1 MHAGR
6 CGDDVREG
14 DEAGGAGGVFVYAQ
28 EREGGALY
36 SIRRGGAGLGD
47 GSEDVIVSG
56 NTLLQANALRIPL
69 ADESVHMV
77 CTSPPYWGLRDYGTA
92 RWEGGEAECDH
103 NPQRPDG
110 GERADRTLPLG
121 RGGLYHTTCGKCGAV
136 RIDAQLGLEA
146 TIDEYVASMVAVFR
160 EVKRVL
166 RDDGVVFLNL
176 GDSYAG
182 GSRDPNPNGKQ
193 GTNRGTVEFDPGHFK
208 GFVPNGLKPKDLCG
222 VPWRVAFA
230 LQADGWYLRSD
241 CIWAKP
247 NPMPESVTDRPT
259 KSHEYI
265 FLLTKAANYF
275 YDADAVRE
283 EYAPASLPRALRG
296 VSEGNKW
303 SDGAPG
309 STAHAISQARPNA
322 KLSGSGQAFGGDGH
336 SGYVDANGRLLINP
350 SGRNLRTVWTIAT
363 APYSG
368 AHFATFPPAL
378 VERCIRAGT
387 SERGACP
394 VCGKQW
400 ERVVETNKYHRSE
413 LSKDDP
419 RYRPRRYESAFERYN
434 QLNPKIGDRGA
445 GYIVNTTLGWRPTCD
460 HDNDPIPATVF
471 DPFVGSGTTVAV
483 AQQLGRRG
491 VGIDLSLPYL
501 HLARERTGAAAWS
514 EWMNGKKNGKEN
526 SLEDLPMFQ
535 VRE

>member
-1 MHAGR
+1 
-6 CGDDVREG
+6 
-14 DEAGGAGGVFVYAQ
+14 
-28 EREGGALY
+28 
-36 SIRRGGAGLGD
+36 
-47 GSEDVIVSG
+47 
-56 NTLLQANALRIPL
+56 
-69 ADESVHMV
+69 
-77 CTSPPYWGLRDYGTA
+77 
-92 RWEGGEAECDH
+92 
-103 NPQRPDG
+103 
-110 GERADRTLPLG
+110 
-121 RGGLYHTTCGKCGAV
+121 
-136 RIDAQLGLEA
+136 
-146 TIDEYVASMVAVFR
+146 
-160 EVKRVL
+160 
-166 RDDGVVFLNL
+166 
-176 GDSYAG
+176 
-182 GSRDPNPNGKQ
+182 
-193 GTNRGTVEFDPGHFK
+193 
-208 GFVPNGLKPKDLCG
+208 
-222 VPWRVAFA
+222 
-230 LQADGWYLRSD
+230 
-241 CIWAKP
+241 
-247 NPMPESVTDRPT
+247 MPESVTDRPT
-259 KSHEYI
+259 KSHEYV
-265 FLLTKAANYF
+265 FLLTKSANYF
-275 YDADAVRE
+275 YDSDAVRE

-296 VSEGNKW
+296 VSEDNKW

>member
-146 TIDEYVASMVAVFR
+146 TIDEYVGSMVAVFR

-265 FLLTKAANYF
+265 FLMTKSANYF

-283 EYAPASLPRALRG
+283 PQLPQSIERARYITNAFG
-296 VSEGNKW
+296 EQ
-303 SDGAPG
+303 PG
-309 STAHAISQARPNA
+309 SQGARLG
-322 KLSGSGQAFGGDGH
+322 KGIKGGNPGTF
-336 SGYVDANGRLLINP
+336 VEPNP

-363 APYSG
+363 VPYSG

-387 SERGACP
+387 SEQGACP

-400 ERVVETNKYHRSE
+400 EREVDKEYLSE
-413 LSKDDP
+413 SIYKDDGTFLEKG
-419 RYRPRRYESAFERYN
+419 RNRNVTRM
-434 QLNPKIGDRGA
+434 GDGVR
-445 GYIVNTTLGWRPTCD
+445 VSTLGWRPTCS
-460 HDNDPIPATVF
+460 HTADPIPAVVF

-491 VGIDLSLPYL
+491 VGIDLSMPYL
-501 HLARERTGAAAWS
+501 HLARERTGAAAMT
-514 EWMNGKKNGKEN
+514 EWMNGKKNDGE
-526 SLEDLPMFQ
+526 SDLTDLPLFNLKEVGHDEDSGQ
-535 VRE
+535 

>member
-1 MHAGR
+1 M
-6 CGDDVREG
+6 
-14 DEAGGAGGVFVYAQ
+14 
-28 EREGGALY
+28 
-36 SIRRGGAGLGD
+36 
-47 GSEDVIVSG
+47 IVSG

-309 STAHAISQARPNA
+309 STAHAISQGRPNA

-336 SGYVDANGRLLINP
+336 SGYVDANGRLLVNP
-350 SGRNLRTVWTIAT
+350 AGRNLRTVWTIAT

-400 ERVVETNKYHRSE
+400 EREIDREIVTDRHTKISNMTGQNFMQGWDGMERRN
-413 LSKDDP
+413 DI
-419 RYRPRRYESAFERYN
+419 RY
-434 QLNPKIGDRGA
+434 
-445 GYIVNTTLGWRPTCD
+445 TTLGWRPTCSAD
-460 HDNDPIPATVF
+460 CPSPTDADPIPAMVF

-501 HLARERTGAAAWS
+501 HLARERTGAAALAEWTRTKQS
-514 EWMNGKKNGKEN
+514 EGKKNGKEN
-526 SLEDLPMFQ
+526 SLEDLPMFK

>member
-1 MHAGR
+1 M
-6 CGDDVREG
+6 
-14 DEAGGAGGVFVYAQ
+14 
-28 EREGGALY
+28 
-36 SIRRGGAGLGD
+36 
-47 GSEDVIVSG
+47 
-56 NTLLQANALRIPL
+56 LLQANALRIPL
-69 ADESVHMV
+69 ADESVHCV
-77 CTSPPYWGLRDYGTA
+77 VTSPPYWGLRDYGI
-92 RWEGGEAECDH
+92 GD
-103 NPQRPDG
+103 
-110 GERADRTLPLG
+110 
-121 RGGLYHTTCGKCGAV
+121 
-136 RIDAQLGLEA
+136 QLGLEA
-146 TIDEYVASMVAVFR
+146 TIDEYVANMVAVFR

-166 RDDGVVFLNL
+166 RSDGVCWINL
-176 GDSYAG
+176 GDSYSGDKSG
-182 GSRDPNPNGKQ
+182 GRNDTDKMYPGSPDGLRAKGKLAISS
-193 GTNRGTVEFDPGHFK
+193 
-208 GFVPNGLKPKDLCG
+208 GLKPKDLCG

-230 LQADGWYLRSD
+230 LQADGWWLRSD

-259 KSHEYI
+259 KSHEYV

-283 EYAPASLPRALRG
+283 ENADPSRTNYIP
-296 VSEGNKW
+296 
-303 SDGAPG
+303 GAR
-309 STAHAISQARPNA
+309 T
-322 KLSGSGQAFGGDGH
+322 FG
-336 SGYVDANGRLLINP
+336 INPDRRDNDMAERMRDYIP

-394 VCGKQW
+394 VCGRQW
-400 ERVVETNKYHRSE
+400 ERVVERGPAAFSRQNDREKVTFTRSLPGRNDGE
-413 LSKDDP
+413 VIRS
-419 RYRPRRYESAFERYN
+419 
-434 QLNPKIGDRGA
+434 
-445 GYIVNTTLGWRPTCD
+445 TLGWRPTCD

-501 HLARERTGAAAWS
+501 HLARERTGAAALA

-526 SLEDLPMFQ
+526 RLEDLPMFQ
-535 VRE
+535 VRG